1 MAHRVRGMMAGVG
14 ALVMVGVLSTPSVAA
29 DKSNPWR
36 SSTSSPSYQPKSS
49 SSYQSPQPKSSSSY
63 QPYQPKSSPPPM
75 HQQFDKSAPKSTPSN
90 AKTQGTNPKLQAND
104 AKPVE
109 AKLPP
114 DLKAAIGGG
123 KSSALSQVFNPQV
136 RRPPA
141 TVPQQPKKTTNS
153 GNGGSTSADAN
164 GGNRMPRGL
173 TAQSKPPTP
182 PTR

>member
-1 MAHRVRGMMAGVG
+1 MAHRVRGVMAGVG
-14 ALVMVGVLSTPSVAA
+14 ALVMVGLLSIPSVAA
-29 DKSNPWR
+29 DKSNPSR
-36 SSTSSPSYQPKSS
+36 SSTSSPSYQT
-49 SSYQSPQPKSSSSY
+49 KSSSSY
-63 QPYQPKSSPPPM
+63 QPKSSTSYQPYEPKSSPPPM

-90 AKTQGTNPKLQAND
+90 AKTQGSD

-114 DLKAAIGGG
+114 DLKAALGGG
-123 KSSALSQVFNPQV
+123 KGSALSQVFNPQV

-141 TVPQQPKKTTNS
+141 AVPQQPKKTTNS
-153 GNGGSTSADAN
+153 GNGGGGTSADAS

-173 TAQSKPPTP
+173 TAQSKPPAP

>member
-1 MAHRVRGMMAGVG
+1 MAHRVRGVMAGSG
-14 ALVMVGVLSTPSVAA
+14 ALVMVGLLSIPSVAA
-29 DKSNPWR
+29 DKSNPSR
-36 SSTSSPSYQPKSS
+36 SSTSSPSYQTKSS
-49 SSYQSPQPKSSSSY
+49 SS
-63 QPYQPKSSPPPM
+63 YQPKSSPPPM

-90 AKTQGTNPKLQAND
+90 AKTQGND

-123 KSSALSQVFNPQV
+123 KGSALSQVFNPQV

-141 TVPQQPKKTTNS
+141 AVPQQPKKTTNS
-153 GNGGSTSADAN
+153 GNGGGGTSADAS

-173 TAQSKPPTP
+173 TAQSKPPAP